1 MIKEFTTQDFADLI
15 GKSKMTVMRW
25 DREKKLKPY
34 RKEGD
39 RRYYSLEQ
47 VKEVLG
53 NRFDEHLVMDRE
65 ELIQLVYKLKS
76 QTDVEWVSDS

>member
-1 MIKEFTTQDFADLI
+1 MRHMIKEFTTQEFADLI

-25 DREKKLKPY
+25 DRAKKLKPY

-47 VKEVLG
+47 VKEILG
-53 NRFDEHLVMDRE
+53 DRFDEHLVMDRE
-65 ELIQLVYKLKS
+65 ELLQLVYKLKS
-76 QTDVEWVSDS
+76 QIDIE